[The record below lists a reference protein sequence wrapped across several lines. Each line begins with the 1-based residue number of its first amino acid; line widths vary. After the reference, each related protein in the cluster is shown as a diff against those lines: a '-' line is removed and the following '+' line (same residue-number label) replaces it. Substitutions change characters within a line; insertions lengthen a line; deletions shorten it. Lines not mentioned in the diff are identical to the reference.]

1 MINRLYHSVR
11 YLIRLVRNDKL
22 KEPYWRTRSHYQVK
36 EIQEEQEKQS
46 KILTETRE
54 ELTGLVDTFDSMR
67 QHYDRLTEAQK
78 LGLDGFI
85 SEQIKITKLK
95 KNLTILRGAT
105 ILLVTAGIGAA
116 YIGTKIYDR
125 KHYGETLDTM
135 KSRISA
141 VTRQLEESEDRK
153 SATDGKTLIR
163 INNLETLLTQKT
175 SNIVEDI
182 STHIAKRGEYELE
195 TERKI
200 KQLGDNYTR
209 LEQER
214 TEALKSLTETLKA
227 QERKITEQDGK
238 IKSYETQLEEQR
250 KTEATLTEKLN
261 QLEKPAMTN
270 SPALN

>member
-153 SATDGKTLIR
+153 SATDGKTLVR